1 MAIQK
6 VLVPDIGNFD
16 SVDVIEVLV
25 KAGDVIAKDDSIM
38 TVESDKAS
46 MDIPA
51 PFAGVVTEVNIKV
64 GDKAAQG
71 TLMLSLEVNE
81 DAAKAETAIPKAEAP
96 KADAPKVEVAKAPA
110 LSVKEA
116 DIPAPTR
123 PAAEP
128 PKPIAPAAQP
138 APVGESVVVVG
149 GKLSHA
155 SPSVRKFARELGVN
169 LSLVQGSGSKNRILE
184 ADVQAFVKAELAKP
198 RTENMGAG
206 VSGFATLPMPV
217 IDFSQFGSVETKAL
231 SRIKKLSGANL
242 HRNWVTAPHVTQF
255 DEADITDLEEFR
267 RSMQTDAEK
276 RGVKLTMLAFLIKAS
291 VNALKAYPNFNA
303 SLSPDGDSLILK
315 NYFNIG
321 FACDTPDGLVVPV
334 VKDVQQKDVLDI
346 ARDLGELSAKA
357 RERKLKVEE
366 MQGGCFTIS
375 SLGGI
380 GGTMFTPIINC
391 PEVAILGVS
400 RSSMQPVYEPKTKS
414 FEPRLMLPMSLSYDH
429 RVIDGADGARFTS
442 HMRMM
447 LSDVRRLL
455 L

>member
-1 MAIQK
+1 MAIQD

-25 KAGDVIAKDDSIM
+25 KAGDTVSKEDSLM

-51 PFAGVVTEVNIKV
+51 PFSGVVKEVKMKV

-71 TLMLSLEVNE
+71 NLILTMEVSE
-81 DAAKAETAIPKAEAP
+81 GAA
-96 KADAPKVEVAKAPA
+96 VKAPE
-110 LSVKEA
+110 VKPVEA
-116 DIPAPTR
+116 VKPSAERVIPEPSRPAP
-123 PAAEP
+123 EP
-128 PKPIAPAAQP
+128 PKTIPPAQQP
-138 APVGESVVVVG
+138 APVGESVVVVTSG
-149 GKLSHA
+149 QSHA
-155 SPSVRKFARELGVN
+155 SPSVRKFARELGAN
-169 LSLVQGSGSKNRILE
+169 LALIKGSGPKNRILLN
-184 ADVQAFVKAELAKP
+184 DVQAYVKGELAKP

-206 VSGFATLPMPV
+206 VSSLAALPMPV
-217 IDFSQFGSVETKAL
+217 IDFSKFGEIETKPL

-255 DEADITDLEEFR
+255 DEADITDLEDFR
-267 RSMQTDAEK
+267 KSMQADAEK

-303 SLSPDGDSLILK
+303 SLAPDGDSLILK
-315 NYFNIG
+315 NYYNIG

-334 VKDVQQKDVLDI
+334 VRDVHQKDVLDI
-346 ARDLGELSAKA
+346 ARDLMDLSAKA

-400 RSSMQPVYEPKTKS
+400 RSSMQPVYDPKTKG
-414 FEPRLMLPMSLSYDH
+414 FEPRLILPLSLSYDH

>member
-1 MAIQK
+1 
-6 VLVPDIGNFD
+6 
-16 SVDVIEVLV
+16 
-25 KAGDVIAKDDSIM
+25 
-38 TVESDKAS
+38 
-46 MDIPA
+46 
-51 PFAGVVTEVNIKV
+51 
-64 GDKAAQG
+64 
-71 TLMLSLEVNE
+71 
-81 DAAKAETAIPKAEAP
+81 
-96 KADAPKVEVAKAPA
+96 
-110 LSVKEA
+110 
-116 DIPAPTR
+116 
-123 PAAEP
+123 
-128 PKPIAPAAQP
+128 
-138 APVGESVVVVG
+138 
-149 GKLSHA
+149 
-155 SPSVRKFARELGVN
+155 
-169 LSLVQGSGSKNRILE
+169 
-184 ADVQAFVKAELAKP
+184 
-198 RTENMGAG
+198 
-206 VSGFATLPMPV
+206 
-217 IDFSQFGSVETKAL
+217 
-231 SRIKKLSGANL
+231 
-242 HRNWVTAPHVTQF
+242 VTAPHVTQF
-255 DEADITDLEEFR
+255 DEADITDLEDFR
-267 RSMQTDAEK
+267 KSMQADAEK

-291 VNALKAYPNFNA
+291 VNALKAYPNFNS

-346 ARDLGELSAKA
+346 ARDLGELSTKA

-400 RSSMQPVYEPKTKS
+400 RSSMQPVYDPKTKA

-429 RVIDGADGARFTS
+429 RVVDGADGARFTS

>member
-1 MAIQK
+1 MAVQDIF
-6 VLVPDIGNFD
+6 VPDIGNFD
-16 SVDVIEVLV
+16 SVDVIEVLI
-25 KAGDVIAKDDSIM
+25 KAGDVIAKDDSLI

-51 PFAGVVTEVNIKV
+51 PFAGVVKEVKIKV
-64 GDKAAQG
+64 GDKVAQG
-71 TLMLSLEVNE
+71 TLLMTMDVTETV
-81 DAAKAETAIPKAEAP
+81 AAPVIEAKPTAVAVEEAHQVAIPE
-96 KADAPKVEVAKAPA
+96 
-110 LSVKEA
+110 
-116 DIPAPTR
+116 PTR
-123 PAAEP
+123 PAPEP
-128 PKPIAPAAQP
+128 PKPVQPTQQP
-138 APVGESVVVVG
+138 APVGESAVVVS

-155 SPSVRKFARELGVN
+155 SPSIRKFARELGVN
-169 LSLVQGSGSKNRILE
+169 LALVTGSGAKNRILQS
-184 ADVQAFVKAELAKP
+184 DVQSYVKGELAKP

-206 VSGFATLPMPV
+206 VSGLAALPMPV
-217 IDFSQFGSVETKAL
+217 IDFSKFGAVETKPL

-255 DEADITDLEEFR
+255 DEADITDLEDFR
-267 RSMQTDAEK
+267 KSMQADAEK

-303 SLSPDGDSLILK
+303 SLSPDGDNLILK

-334 VKDVQQKDVLDI
+334 VRDVHQKDVLDI
-346 ARDLGELSAKA
+346 ARDLMDLSAKA

-400 RSSMQPVYEPKTKS
+400 RSSMQPVYNKDTNG
-414 FEPRLMLPMSLSYDH
+414 FEPRLILPMSLSYDH

>member
-1 MAIQK
+1 MATK
-6 VLVPDIGNFD
+6 EVLVPDIGNFD

-25 KAGDVIAKDDSIM
+25 KAGDSVNKDDSLI
-38 TVESDKAS
+38 TLESDKAS

-51 PFAGVVTEVNIKV
+51 PFSGTVKEVKIKV

-71 TLMLSLEVNE
+71 TLILTLESS
-81 DAAKAETAIPKAEAP
+81 DSDSPAAAKPAEEAKPAAPAKVEEAP
-96 KADAPKVEVAKAPA
+96 KAV
-110 LSVKEA
+110 
-116 DIPAPTR
+116 IPEPSR
-123 PAAEP
+123 PSPEP
-128 PKPIAPAAQP
+128 PKVIQPAATP
-138 APVGESVVVVG
+138 NPIGASAIVTS
-149 GKLSHA
+149 GKSSHA

-169 LSLVQGSGSKNRILE
+169 LALVQGTGPKNRILQN
-184 ADVQAFVKAELAKP
+184 DVQAFVKGELAKP

-206 VSGFATLPMPV
+206 AGAALSALPMPV
-217 IDFSQFGSVETKAL
+217 IDFSQFGEIETKPL

-255 DEADITDLEEFR
+255 DEADITDLEDFR
-267 RSMQTDAEK
+267 KSMQAEAEK

-303 SLSPDGDSLILK
+303 SLSADGDSLIMK
-315 NYFNIG
+315 NYYNIG

-334 VKDVQQKDVLDI
+334 VRDVHQKDVLDI

-357 RERKLKVEE
+357 RERKLKIEE

-400 RSSMQPVYEPKTKS
+400 RSSMQPVWNAQNKS
-414 FEPRLMLPMSLSYDH
+414 FEPRMMLPLSLSYDH

>member
-1 MAIQK
+1 MAMK
-6 VLVPDIGNFD
+6 EVCVPDIGNFD

-25 KAGDVIAKDDSIM
+25 KAGDSVGKDDSLI
-38 TVESDKAS
+38 TLESDKAS

-51 PFAGVVTEVNIKV
+51 PFAGTVKEIKIKV
-64 GDKAAQG
+64 GDKAAEG
-71 TLMLSLEVNE
+71 TLILTLETS
-81 DAAKAETAIPKAEAP
+81 DADSPAAAEPEARPAPAKAEEAP
-96 KADAPKVEVAKAPA
+96 KVAIPEP
-110 LSVKEA
+110 SR
-116 DIPAPTR
+116 PAPEPPR
-123 PAAEP
+123 VIQPAATP
-128 PKPIAPAAQP
+128 NPIGASAI
-138 APVGESVVVVG
+138 VTS
-149 GKLSHA
+149 GKSSHA

-169 LSLVQGSGSKNRILE
+169 LALVQGTGPKNRILQS
-184 ADVQAFVKAELAKP
+184 DVQAFVKGELAKP

-206 VSGFATLPMPV
+206 MGAALSTLPMPV
-217 IDFSQFGSVETKAL
+217 IDFSQFGEIETKPL

-255 DEADITDLEEFR
+255 DEADITDLEDFR
-267 RSMQTDAEK
+267 KSMQADAEK

-303 SLSPDGDSLILK
+303 SLSADGDSLIMK
-315 NYFNIG
+315 NYYNIG

-334 VKDVQQKDVLDI
+334 VRDVHQKDVLAI

-357 RERKLKVEE
+357 RERKLKIEE

-400 RSSMQPVYEPKTKS
+400 RSSMQPVWNAQTKS
-414 FEPRLMLPMSLSYDH
+414 FEPRLMLPLSLSYDH

>member
-1 MAIQK
+1 MAIQD
-6 VLVPDIGNFD
+6 VVVPDIGNFD

-25 KAGDVIAKDDSIM
+25 KVGDTIAKEDSLI

-51 PFAGVVTEVNIKV
+51 PVAGVVKEVKIKV

-71 TLMLSLEVNE
+71 SLILTVDASEA
-81 DAAKAETAIPKAEAP
+81 AAKPAETKAEP
-96 KADAPKVEVAKAPA
+96 VAKPAQEAAPVA
-110 LSVKEA
+110 A
-116 DIPAPTR
+116 TIPEPTR
-123 PAAEP
+123 PAPEP
-128 PKPIAPAAQP
+128 PKPIQPAQQP
-138 APVGESVVVVG
+138 APVGASVVAVP

-155 SPSVRKFARELGVN
+155 SPSLRKFARELGVN
-169 LSLVQGSGSKNRILE
+169 LALVSGTGPKNRIVQ
-184 ADVQAFVKAELAKP
+184 ADVQGYVKGELAKP

-206 VSGFATLPMPV
+206 VSGLATLPMPV
-217 IDFSQFGSVETKAL
+217 IDFTQFGEVESKPL

-255 DEADITDLEEFR
+255 DEADITDLEDFR
-267 RSMQTDAEK
+267 KSMQADAEK

-291 VNALKAYPNFNA
+291 VNALKAYPNFNS

-315 NYFNIG
+315 NYYNIG

-334 VKDVQQKDVLDI
+334 VRDVHQKDVLDI

-400 RSSMQPVYEPKTKS
+400 RSSMKPVYDAKTKT
-414 FEPRLMLPMSLSYDH
+414 FEPRLILPMSLSYDH

>member
-1 MAIQK
+1 MALK
-6 VLVPDIGNFD
+6 DVLVPDIGNFD

-25 KAGDVIAKDDSIM
+25 KAGDTIATDDSLI

-51 PFAGVVTEVNIKV
+51 PFAGVVKVVKIKV
-64 GDKAAQG
+64 GDKIAQG
-71 TLMLSLEVNE
+71 TLILTLEASETASPAAAPVLAPSPAPAKAVE
-81 DAAKAETAIPKAEAP
+81 VPKTTMPEPSRPAPEPAAKI
-96 KADAPKVEVAKAPA
+96 
-110 LSVKEA
+110 
-116 DIPAPTR
+116 
-123 PAAEP
+123 
-128 PKPIAPAAQP
+128 QP
-138 APVGESVVVVG
+138 AHQPLPVGESVVVNS
-149 GKLSHA
+149 GKISHA

-169 LSLVQGSGSKNRILE
+169 LSLVKGSGAKNRILE
-184 ADVQAFVKAELAKP
+184 SDVQTFVKGELAKP

-206 VSGFATLPMPV
+206 LGALATLPMPI
-217 IDFSQFGSVETKAL
+217 IDFSQFGEIQTKPL
-231 SRIKKLSGANL
+231 SRIKKISGANL

-267 RSMQTDAEK
+267 KSMSKEAEK

-303 SLSPDGDSLILK
+303 SLSPDGDSIILK
-315 NYFNIG
+315 NYYNIG

-346 ARDLGELSAKA
+346 ARDLGELSTKA
-357 RERKLKVEE
+357 RERKLKIEE

-400 RSSMQPVYEPKTKS
+400 RSSMQPVYNAETKE
-414 FEPRLMLPMSLSYDH
+414 FEPRLILPLSLSYDH
-429 RVIDGADGARFTS
+429 RVVDGADGARFTS

>member
-1 MAIQK
+1 MAIQDI
-6 VLVPDIGNFD
+6 LVPDIGNFD
-16 SVDVIEVLV
+16 SVDVIDVLI
-25 KAGDVIAKDDSIM
+25 KAGDTVAKEDSLI

-46 MDIPA
+46 MDIPS
-51 PFAGVVTEVNIKV
+51 PFSGVVKEVKIKV
-64 GDKAAQG
+64 GDKVAEGALIITMDVSDSATAPAVEAKVAPQAAAEKPA
-71 TLMLSLEVNE
+71 S
-81 DAAKAETAIPKAEAP
+81 AAVAIPEP
-96 KADAPKVEVAKAPA
+96 
-110 LSVKEA
+110 SR
-116 DIPAPTR
+116 PAP
-123 PAAEP
+123 EP
-128 PKPIAPAAQP
+128 PKTIAPSHQP
-138 APVGESVVVVG
+138 VPVGASAVIEA

-169 LSLVQGSGSKNRILE
+169 LALVKGSAPKNRIVQ
-184 ADVQAFVKAELAKP
+184 ADVQAYVKGELAKP

-206 VSGFATLPMPV
+206 VSSLAALPMPV
-217 IDFSQFGSVETKAL
+217 IDFSQFGAIETKPL

-255 DEADITDLEEFR
+255 DEADITDLEDFR
-267 RSMQTDAEK
+267 KSMQADAEK

-291 VNALKAYPNFNA
+291 VNALKAYPNFNS

-315 NYFNIG
+315 NYYNIG

-334 VKDVQQKDVLDI
+334 VKDVQSKDVLDI
-346 ARDLGELSAKA
+346 ARDLGELSTKA

-400 RSSMQPVYEPKTKS
+400 RSSMQPVYDPKTKA

-429 RVIDGADGARFTS
+429 RVVDGADGARFTS

>member
-1 MAIQK
+1 MAIK
-6 VLVPDIGNFD
+6 DVLVPDIGNFD

-25 KAGDVIAKDDSIM
+25 KSGDSIGKDDSLI
-38 TVESDKAS
+38 TLESDKAS

-51 PFAGVVTEVNIKV
+51 PFSGTVKDVKIKV
-64 GDKAAQG
+64 GDKVAQG
-71 TLMLSLEVNE
+71 VLILTMEADAGE
-81 DAAKAETAIPKAEAP
+81 APAAAKQEAPKAEAAKP
-96 KADAPKVEVAKAPA
+96 AEPPKVAVPE
-110 LSVKEA
+110 
-116 DIPAPTR
+116 PTR
-123 PAAEP
+123 PAPEP
-128 PKPIAPAAQP
+128 PKVIQP
-138 APVGESVVVVG
+138 VATPNPVGSSPVVAS
-149 GKLSHA
+149 GKTSHA

-169 LSLVQGSGSKNRILE
+169 LALVQGSGPKNRILQS
-184 ADVQAFVKAELAKP
+184 DVQAFVKGELAKP
-198 RTENMGAG
+198 RTENMGASAG
-206 VSGFATLPMPV
+206 AALSALPMPV
-217 IDFSQFGSVETKAL
+217 IDFSQFGEIETKPL

-255 DEADITDLEEFR
+255 DEADITDLEDFR
-267 RSMQTDAEK
+267 KSMQADAEK

-291 VNALKAYPNFNA
+291 VNALKAYPNFNS
-303 SLSPDGDSLILK
+303 SLSPDGDSLIMK
-315 NYFNIG
+315 NYFHIG

-334 VKDVQQKDVLDI
+334 VRDVNQKDVLDI
-346 ARDLGELSAKA
+346 ARDLAELSAKA
-357 RERKLKVEE
+357 RERKLKIEE

-400 RSSMQPVYEPKTKS
+400 RSSMQPVWNAQSKS
-414 FEPRLMLPMSLSYDH
+414 FEPRLILPLSLSYDH

>member
-1 MAIQK
+1 MAIQN

-25 KAGDVIAKDDSIM
+25 KAGDSIEKDDSLM

-51 PFAGVVTEVNIKV
+51 PFAGVVKEVNIKV

-71 TLMLSLEVNE
+71 TLILSLEVTE
-81 DAAKAETAIPKAEAP
+81 EAAKPAETAKVEAP
-96 KADAPKVEVAKAPA
+96 KAEPAKAD
-110 LSVKEA
+110 VVTEKVA

-123 PAAEP
+123 PAPEP

-138 APVGESVVVVG
+138 APVGASAVVAS

-169 LSLVQGSGSKNRILE
+169 LSLVQGSGNKNRILE
-184 ADVQAFVKAELAKP
+184 ADVQAYVKGELAKP
-198 RTENMGAG
+198 RTDNMGAG
-206 VSGFATLPMPV
+206 VSGLATLPMPV
-217 IDFSQFGSVETKAL
+217 IDFSQFGTVETKPL

-255 DEADITDLEEFR
+255 DEADITDLEDFR
-267 RSMQTDAEK
+267 KSMQAEAEK

-315 NYFNIG
+315 I
-321 FACDTPDGLVVPV
+321 T
-334 VKDVQQKDVLDI
+334 
-346 ARDLGELSAKA
+346 
-357 RERKLKVEE
+357 
-366 MQGGCFTIS
+366 TIS
-375 SLGGI
+375 ALR
-380 GGTMFTPIINC
+380 
-391 PEVAILGVS
+391 AI
-400 RSSMQPVYEPKTKS
+400 
-414 FEPRLMLPMSLSYDH
+414 RLMVWWSL
-429 RVIDGADGARFTS
+429 
-442 HMRMM
+442 
-447 LSDVRRLL
+447 
-455 L
+455 

>member
-1 MAIQK
+1 MSVKDI
-6 VLVPDIGNFD
+6 VVPDIGDFD
-16 SVDVIEVLV
+16 SVDIIEILV
-25 KAGDVIAKDDSIM
+25 SPGDTIAVDDSLV

-46 MDIPA
+46 MDIPS
-51 PFAGVVTEVNIKV
+51 PEAGVVKEVKVKV
-64 GDKAAQG
+64 GDKIAQG
-71 TLMLSLEVNE
+71 HLLITLEAN
-81 DAAKAETAIPKAEAP
+81 AAAEEKTEQAMPIKEMAPAPAKPEAP
-96 KADAPKVEVAKAPA
+96 KV
-110 LSVKEA
+110 
-116 DIPAPTR
+116 DIPEPTR
-123 PAAEP
+123 PAPEP
-128 PKPIAPAAQP
+128 PKQVQPAATP
-138 APVGESVVVVG
+138 APVGAHVDTNREVS
-149 GKLSHA
+149 SHA
-155 SPSVRKFARELGVN
+155 SPSVRKFARELGVD
-169 LSLVQGSGSKNRILE
+169 LKLVKGSGPKNRILND
-184 ADVQAFVKAELAKP
+184 DVQAYVKGELAKP
-198 RTENMGAG
+198 RSDSMA
-206 VSGFATLPMPV
+206 SGGSALSTLAMPV
-217 IDFSQFGSVETKAL
+217 IDFSKFGSISTQPL

-255 DEADITDLEEFR
+255 DEADITDLEDFR
-267 RSMQTDAEK
+267 KSMQADAEK

-303 SLSPDGDSLILK
+303 SLSPDGDNLILK
-315 NYFNIG
+315 SYYNIG

-334 VKDVQQKDVLDI
+334 VRDVQSKDVLEI
-346 ARDLGELSAKA
+346 AADLMDLSAKA

-400 RSSMQPVYEPKTKS
+400 RSSMQPVYNKETKG
-414 FEPRLMLPMSLSYDH
+414 FEPRLILPLSLSYDH

-442 HMRMM
+442 HLRMM

>member
-1 MAIQK
+1 MAIQD
-6 VLVPDIGNFD
+6 VFVPDIGNFD

-25 KAGDVIAKDDSIM
+25 KAGDPVTAEDSLM

-46 MDIPA
+46 MDIPS
-51 PFAGVVTEVNIKV
+51 PVSGVVKEVKVKV
-64 GDKAAQG
+64 GDKAAKG
-71 TLMLSLEVNE
+71 TLILTMDVR
-81 DAAKAETAIPKAEAP
+81 DAAAKPVEAP
-96 KADAPKVEVAKAPA
+96 KAAPA
-110 LSVKEA
+110 VVQPVVATVAVPE
-116 DIPAPTR
+116 PTR
-123 PAAEP
+123 PAPEP
-128 PKPIAPAAQP
+128 PKPIAPVHQP
-138 APVGESVVVVG
+138 APVGASAIVAT

-155 SPSVRKFARELGVN
+155 SPSIRKFARELGVN
-169 LSLVQGSGSKNRILE
+169 LAFVQSTGLKNRILQQ
-184 ADVQAFVKAELAKP
+184 DVQAYVKGELAKP
-198 RTENMGAG
+198 RTENINAVAG
-206 VSGFATLPMPV
+206 GLATLPMPV
-217 IDFSQFGSVETKAL
+217 IDFSQFGEISNKPL

-255 DEADITDLEEFR
+255 DEADITDLEDFR
-267 RSMQTDAEK
+267 KSMQADAEK

-315 NYFNIG
+315 NYFNVG

-334 VKDVQQKDVLDI
+334 VRDVHQKDVLDI

-400 RSSMQPVYEPKTKS
+400 RSSMQPVYDAKTKT
-414 FEPRLMLPMSLSYDH
+414 FEPRLILPMSLSYDH

>member
-1 MAIQK
+1 MAMK
-6 VLVPDIGNFD
+6 EVLVPDIGNFD

-25 KAGDVIAKDDSIM
+25 KAGDSVGKDDSLI
-38 TVESDKAS
+38 TLESDKAS

-51 PFAGVVTEVNIKV
+51 PFAGTVKEIKIKV
-64 GDKAAQG
+64 GDKAAEG
-71 TLMLSLEVNE
+71 TLILTLETS
-81 DAAKAETAIPKAEAP
+81 DADSPAAAEPEARPAPAKAEETPKVAIPEP
-96 KADAPKVEVAKAPA
+96 
-110 LSVKEA
+110 SR
-116 DIPAPTR
+116 PAPEPPR
-123 PAAEP
+123 VIQPAATP
-128 PKPIAPAAQP
+128 NPIGASAI
-138 APVGESVVVVG
+138 VTS
-149 GKLSHA
+149 GKSSHA

-169 LSLVQGSGSKNRILE
+169 LALVQGTGPKNRILQS
-184 ADVQAFVKAELAKP
+184 DVQAFVKGELAKP

-206 VSGFATLPMPV
+206 MGAALSTLPMPV
-217 IDFSQFGSVETKAL
+217 IDFSQFGEIETKPL

-255 DEADITDLEEFR
+255 DEADITDLEDFR
-267 RSMQTDAEK
+267 KSMQADAEK

-303 SLSPDGDSLILK
+303 SLSADGDSLIMK
-315 NYFNIG
+315 NYYNIG

-334 VKDVQQKDVLDI
+334 VRDVHQKDVLAI

-357 RERKLKVEE
+357 RERKLKIEE

-400 RSSMQPVYEPKTKS
+400 RSSMQPVWNAQTKS
-414 FEPRLMLPMSLSYDH
+414 FEPRLMLPLSLSYDH

>member
-1 MAIQK
+1 MSDLK
-6 VLVPDIGNFD
+6 DVLVPDIGNFD

-25 KAGDVIAKDDSIM
+25 KAGDTIAKDDSLL

-51 PFAGVVTEVNIKV
+51 PFAGVVKEVKLKV
-64 GDKAAQG
+64 GDKIAQG
-71 TLMLSLEVNE
+71 HLILTLE
-81 DAAKAETAIPKAEAP
+81 AEAA
-96 KADAPKVEVAKAPA
+96 ADSKPTAAPVETK
-110 LSVKEA
+110 
-116 DIPAPTR
+116 
-123 PAAEP
+123 
-128 PKPIAPAAQP
+128 IAPAVAASAPKEPIAAAIPEPSRPAPEPAKQVQP
-138 APVGESVVVVG
+138 AHQPLPVGESVVVNG
-149 GKLSHA
+149 GKTSHA

-169 LSLVQGSGSKNRILE
+169 LAFVKGSAEKSRITQ
-184 ADVQAFVKAELAKP
+184 ADVQAFVKGELAKP

-206 VSGFATLPMPV
+206 LGSLATLPMPV
-217 IDFSQFGSVETKAL
+217 IDFSQFGDIETKPL
-231 SRIKKLSGANL
+231 SRIKKISGANL

-255 DEADITDLEEFR
+255 DQADITDLEDFR
-267 RSMQTDAEK
+267 KSMQADAEK

-291 VNALKAYPNFNA
+291 VNALKAYPNFNS

-357 RERKLKVEE
+357 RERKLKVDE

-400 RSSMQPVYEPKTKS
+400 RSSMQPVYNDKTKA
-414 FEPRLMLPMSLSYDH
+414 FEPRLILPMSLSYDH
-429 RVIDGADGARFTS
+429 RVVDGADGARFTS

>member
-1 MAIQK
+1 MAIQDI
-6 VLVPDIGNFD
+6 LVPDIGNFE
-16 SVDVIEVLV
+16 SVDVIDVLV
-25 KAGDVIAKDDSIM
+25 KVGDTVAKEDSLI

-46 MDIPA
+46 MDIPS
-51 PFAGVVTEVNIKV
+51 PHAGVVTAVKMKV
-64 GDKAAQG
+64 GDKVAQG
-71 TLMLSLEVNE
+71 DLIISLDIAADAAIAETPAVKEPPSAAPVKLEV
-81 DAAKAETAIPKAEAP
+81 AIPEP
-96 KADAPKVEVAKAPA
+96 
-110 LSVKEA
+110 SR
-116 DIPAPTR
+116 PAP
-123 PAAEP
+123 EP
-128 PKPIAPAAQP
+128 PKTIAPAHQP
-138 APVGESVVVVG
+138 VPVGESVVVDTG
-149 GKLSHA
+149 TLSHA

-169 LSLVQGSGSKNRILE
+169 LALVKGTAAKNRILQE
-184 ADVQAFVKAELAKP
+184 DVQAYVKAELAKP

-206 VSGFATLPMPV
+206 IGSLATLAMPV
-217 IDFSQFGSVETKAL
+217 IDFSKFGEIETKPL

-255 DEADITDLEEFR
+255 DEADITDLEDFR
-267 RSMQTDAEK
+267 KSMQADAEK

-291 VNALKAYPNFNA
+291 VNALKTYPNFNS
-303 SLSPDGDSLILK
+303 SLSADGDSLILK

-346 ARDLGELSAKA
+346 ARDLADLSTKA

-400 RSSMQPVYEPKTKS
+400 RSSMQPVYDPKTKA
-414 FEPRLMLPMSLSYDH
+414 FEARLMLPMSLSYDH
-429 RVIDGADGARFTS
+429 RVVDGADGARFTS

>member
-1 MAIQK
+1 MAIQDI
-6 VLVPDIGNFD
+6 LVPDIGNFE
-16 SVDVIEVLV
+16 SVDVIDVLV
-25 KAGDVIAKDDSIM
+25 KVGDTVAKEDSLI

-46 MDIPA
+46 MDIPS
-51 PFAGVVTEVNIKV
+51 PHAGVVTAVKMKV
-64 GDKAAQG
+64 GDKVAQG
-71 TLMLSLEVNE
+71 DLIISLDIAA
-81 DAAKAETAIPKAEAP
+81 DAAI
-96 KADAPKVEVAKAPA
+96 
-110 LSVKEA
+110 
-116 DIPAPTR
+116 
-123 PAAEP
+123 AEP
-128 PKPIAPAAQP
+128 PAVKEQPSAAPVKLEVAIPEPSRPAPEPPKTIAPAHQP
-138 APVGESVVVVG
+138 VPVGESVVVDTG
-149 GKLSHA
+149 TLSHA

-169 LSLVQGSGSKNRILE
+169 LALVKGTAAKNRILQE
-184 ADVQAFVKAELAKP
+184 DVQAYVKAELAKP

-206 VSGFATLPMPV
+206 IGSLATLAMPV
-217 IDFSQFGSVETKAL
+217 IDFSKFGEIETKPL

-255 DEADITDLEEFR
+255 DEADITDLEDFR
-267 RSMQTDAEK
+267 KSMQADAEK

-291 VNALKAYPNFNA
+291 VNALKTYPNFNA

-346 ARDLGELSAKA
+346 ARDLADLSSKA

-400 RSSMQPVYEPKTKS
+400 RSSMQPVYDPKTKS
-414 FEPRLMLPMSLSYDH
+414 FEARLMLPMSLSYDH
-429 RVIDGADGARFTS
+429 RVVDGADGARFTS